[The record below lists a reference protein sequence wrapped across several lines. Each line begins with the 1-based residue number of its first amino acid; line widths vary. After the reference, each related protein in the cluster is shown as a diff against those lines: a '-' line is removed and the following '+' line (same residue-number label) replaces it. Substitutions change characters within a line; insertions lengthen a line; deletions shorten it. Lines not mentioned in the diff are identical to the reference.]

1 MKRYASDWVFNLI
14 LRLAVIVFLG
24 TLALGLIVGVGP
36 LTTLLRSG
44 TAFAA
49 FVVLGWATSL
59 VWAETQAQEDPKSHE
74 NAANNTQEPSHTSQ
88 VAVEG

>member
-1 MKRYASDWVFNLI
+1 MKGYESDWVFNLV

-24 TLALGLIVGVGP
+24 TLALGLIAGVEP
-36 LTTLLRSG
+36 LTTLLRSS

-59 VWAETQAQEDPKSHE
+59 VWAETQAGEAPESRE
-74 NAANNTQEPSHTSQ
+74 NATNNTQEPSHTSE
-88 VAVEG
+88 AGVEG